1 MYRGR
6 RLSKQTLP
14 LYKRVR
20 GQKQKYMKIYKERI
34 DLESTTQI
42 EFIDITDKV
51 QEVVDRSGVRE
62 GQVLVYV
69 PHTTMGVA
77 INHNE
82 PMLIQDFMRVL
93 YKIVPVDSQYSHD
106 LFELRR
112 QSSTADGRSN
122 GHSHCK
128 AILLGNSEVLPVE
141 KGKILLTE
149 RQNIFAVEFDG
160 SRKRDVVIQI
170 IGL

>member
-1 MYRGR
+1 
-6 RLSKQTLP
+6 
-14 LYKRVR
+14 
-20 GQKQKYMKIYKERI
+20 MKIYKERI
-34 DLESTTQI
+34 DLESKTQI
-42 EFIDITDKV
+42 EFLDITDKV
-51 QEVVDRSGVRE
+51 QEIIDRSGVRE

-82 PMLIQDFMRVL
+82 PMLLQDFMRVL
-93 YKIVPVDSQYSHD
+93 YKIVPADNQYSHD

-112 QSSTADGRSN
+112 EAGSDGRSN

-128 AILLGNSEVLPVE
+128 AILLGNSETIPIERGKLVL
-141 KGKILLTE
+141 TD

-160 SRKRDVVIQI
+160 SRKRDVVIQV

>member
-1 MYRGR
+1 
-6 RLSKQTLP
+6 
-14 LYKRVR
+14 
-20 GQKQKYMKIYKERI
+20 MKIYKERI

-42 EFIDITDKV
+42 QFLDITDKV
-51 QEVVDRSGVRE
+51 QEIVDRSGVRE

-82 PMLIQDFMRVL
+82 SMLLQDFMRVL
-93 YKIVPVDSQYSHD
+93 YKIVPVDDQYSHD

-112 QSSTADGRSN
+112 ESGSDGRSN

-128 AILLGNSEVLPVE
+128 AILLGNSETIPVE
-141 KGKILLTE
+141 KGKILLTD

-160 SRKRDVVIQI
+160 ARKRDVFIQVT
-170 IGL
+170 GL